1 MFRNTENGGSAAKN
15 PEKCKKI
22 DFFPFCPLCK
32 IEKVIIIIRVAN
44 AGNCIGRGF
53 NQKES
58 GVKMAEKERGKVK
71 WFNNSKGYGFIERA
85 SGGDIFLHYSSIK
98 VDGYRTVKEGQEV
111 EFIVTNGTKGLQ
123 ADEVV
128 PLN

>member
-1 MFRNTENGGSAAKN
+1 MQSR
-15 PEKCKKI
+15 
-22 DFFPFCPLCK
+22 
-32 IEKVIIIIRVAN
+32 
-44 AGNCIGRGF
+44 
-53 NQKES
+53 
-58 GVKMAEKERGKVK
+58 VK
-71 WFNNSKGYGFIERA
+71 WCDNVKGYGFIERE

>member
-1 MFRNTENGGSAAKN
+1 MQK
-15 PEKCKKI
+15 
-22 DFFPFCPLCK
+22 L
-32 IEKVIIIIRVAN
+32 IIINSVVDADVPHEKEN
-44 AGNCIGRGF
+44 E
-53 NQKES
+53 KES
-58 GVKMAEKERGKVK
+58 GEKMAEKEKGKVK

-98 VDGYRTVKEGQEV
+98 IDGYRTVKEGQEV

>member
-1 MFRNTENGGSAAKN
+1 MNAASALRELATR
-15 PEKCKKI
+15 KK
-22 DFFPFCPLCK
+22 
-32 IEKVIIIIRVAN
+32 VVR
-44 AGNCIGRGF
+44 
-53 NQKES
+53 
-58 GVKMAEKERGKVK
+58 KMAEKERGKVK

>member
-1 MFRNTENGGSAAKN
+1 M
-15 PEKCKKI
+15 
-22 DFFPFCPLCK
+22 
-32 IEKVIIIIRVAN
+32 IIINSVVN
-44 AGNCIGRGF
+44 ADVLHLREYNPKGCGA
-53 NQKES
+53 
-58 GVKMAEKERGKVK
+58 KMAEKERGKVK
-71 WFNNSKGYGFIERA
+71 WFNNSKGYGFIERE

>member
-1 MFRNTENGGSAAKN
+1 MQMPALRES
-15 PEKCKKI
+15 
-22 DFFPFCPLCK
+22 
-32 IEKVIIIIRVAN
+32 
-44 AGNCIGRGF
+44 

-58 GVKMAEKERGKVK
+58 GVKMAEKEKGKVK
-71 WFNNSKGYGFIERA
+71 WFNNSKGYGFIERE